1 MNKALVNCVCVTVHV
16 RVVGGA
22 ALEDGLVEEVER
34 HERREDDG
42 EDGRPH
48 HDAHVENLVRR
59 ITSCILCKV
68 SQITTIL

>member
-1 MNKALVNCVCVTVHV
+1 MCVAVHV
-16 RVVGGA
+16 RVVGSV

-59 ITSCILCKV
+59 IASCILCKV
-68 SQITTIL
+68 SQIICITIL

>member
-1 MNKALVNCVCVTVHV
+1 MNCVCVTVQV
-16 RVVGGA
+16 SVVGGA

-42 EDGRPH
+42 EDSRPH

-59 ITSCILCKV
+59 ITSCIVCKV

>member
-1 MNKALVNCVCVTVHV
+1 MCVAVHV
-16 RVVGGA
+16 RVVGSA

-42 EDGRPH
+42 EDSRPH

-59 ITSCILCKV
+59 ITSCIVCKV

>member
-1 MNKALVNCVCVTVHV
+1 MNCVCVTVHV
-16 RVVGGA
+16 SVVGGA

-42 EDGRPH
+42 EDSRPH